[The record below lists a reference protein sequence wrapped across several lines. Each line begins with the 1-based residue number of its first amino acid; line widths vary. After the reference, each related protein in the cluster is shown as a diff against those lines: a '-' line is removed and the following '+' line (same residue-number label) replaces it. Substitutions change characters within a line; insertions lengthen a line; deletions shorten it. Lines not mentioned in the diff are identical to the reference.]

1 MACSKARACGLLAE
15 SLRSEPHQPLPTGPL
30 TGDTGPPKSITS
42 ASPNVPAGGRGAS
55 SATQDLDDPTGK
67 GSVKRTTG
75 SQSLG
80 STPGQEAARTAAPAA
95 SSQAFRTK
103 AHLISPPKLPTSQRR
118 RLRANSEWMT
128 VGPKYDVFL

>member
-1 MACSKARACGLLAE
+1 MACGKARACGLLAE
-15 SLRSEPHQPLPTGPL
+15 SLRSEPHQPLPTGPQA
-30 TGDTGPPKSITS
+30 GDTRPPKSITS
-42 ASPNVPAGGRGAS
+42 ACPHVLAGGRDAS

-67 GSVKRTTG
+67 GSVKGTTG
-75 SQSLG
+75 PEFLG

-103 AHLISPPKLPTSQRR
+103 GHLISPPKLSTSQRR

-128 VGPKYDVFL
+128 VGPKYYMFL